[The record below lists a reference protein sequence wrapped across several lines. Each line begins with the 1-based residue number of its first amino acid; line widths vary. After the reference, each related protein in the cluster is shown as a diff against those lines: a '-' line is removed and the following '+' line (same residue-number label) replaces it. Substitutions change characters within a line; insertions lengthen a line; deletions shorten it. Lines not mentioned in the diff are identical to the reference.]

1 MEKNKQEWIKMK
13 FWTVSAVL
21 GMCLTCFTVL
31 YFFYFSKAY
40 EESRLLNIVN
50 YVKVQCSV
58 YTRYNEVSECKC
70 LIRAIDSARQVSVVI
85 DAKTQDGKEFN
96 NQLLEE
102 CTDQLW
108 LTGAM
113 VLDANG
119 NIVGEYSESG
129 SVDRSRFAKIQEH
142 VNKETILDI
151 ADHEEKVYS
160 QQISCDDGGHIDVA
174 ACARRDEPGIV
185 ITYYYTS
192 AEFLQNYKLTIQS
205 LLNGYQTFSDGTIM
219 IVDNGVVI
227 ASNDTSLIGQ
237 DAKKQ
242 EVIQALKKNA
252 DSRHLMHLNVGD
264 DFYYGLM
271 LKQRDYYIYA
281 YIPERTVFHTLPQ
294 NVIMV
299 MFIYMVVVTL
309 VWLLLKKSRANSIKI
324 EMEREQEYQRKLLE
338 EAKKAEAANRAKT
351 EFLQRMSHDI
361 RTPMNAIVGFSGLL
375 EKNLQNERK
384 AKEYLEKIQSS
395 SNLLLRIINQVLEMA
410 RIESGTA
417 VLQLKAEDM
426 DALFH
431 RVNTVFEEDVRK
443 KNLQYH
449 AVLDVRHHYV
459 VCDQTKLQE
468 IMLNIIS
475 NAIKY
480 TPEGHSIYVEVHEA
494 VSENPSKIRYIFSCE
509 DTGIGMSEEY
519 LPHIYEEFSREHST
533 TENKVPGTGL
543 GLPIIK
549 SMIELMGGSIQV
561 ESRQGIGTKFTIDL
575 SFDIALKEEVYGSED
590 TIESSAIH
598 TIKGKRI
605 LLVEDNELN
614 AEIAKTVLEDVGAL
628 ITRAENG
635 QQALE
640 LFKEK
645 PAGTFDVILMDLMMP
660 VMDGYTAT
668 RKIRELE
675 RSDAKTVPIIAMTAN
690 AFQEDAEKCIAV
702 GMNAHLAKP
711 LDIEK
716 MKKTIKSICS

>member
-1 MEKNKQEWIKMK
+1 MKKDSELYKKIRVHCYIVGLIAFLTALIVGAFLLHNLEKDEKTTGKYMAQITEKRVRARLDQYSMLSALLGNYISAGENLDENTFSELAEKIPNEDGVIKAFELAPEGIVTDIYPKQGNEGAFGLDMLQEHERKKDAILARDSGKYTIGGPYQLK
-13 FWTVSAVL
+13 QGGTGALLFNPVYQDNNSEQGEFWGFVIL
-21 GMCLTCFTVL
+21 
-31 YFFYFSKAY
+31 
-40 EESRLLNIVN
+40 
-50 YVKVQCSV
+50 
-58 YTRYNEVSECKC
+58 
-70 LIRAIDSARQVSVVI
+70 VI
-85 DAKTQDGKEFN
+85 DWERFIGEINLDYLSDADFCYRIWTYDRGSSDRIILAESQGDMPDNILTVECAVPNNTWYFDIIPSEGWSPRSYWIMCIVISYVFSLLIATVFYLISSKKYRERQYEAELEKSAEQAKNANEAKTRFLFN
-96 NQLLEE
+96 
-102 CTDQLW
+102 
-108 LTGAM
+108 
-113 VLDANG
+113 
-119 NIVGEYSESG
+119 
-129 SVDRSRFAKIQEH
+129 
-142 VNKETILDI
+142 
-151 ADHEEKVYS
+151 
-160 QQISCDDGGHIDVA
+160 
-174 ACARRDEPGIV
+174 
-185 ITYYYTS
+185 
-192 AEFLQNYKLTIQS
+192 
-205 LLNGYQTFSDGTIM
+205 
-219 IVDNGVVI
+219 
-227 ASNDTSLIGQ
+227 
-237 DAKKQ
+237 
-242 EVIQALKKNA
+242 
-252 DSRHLMHLNVGD
+252 
-264 DFYYGLM
+264 
-271 LKQRDYYIYA
+271 
-281 YIPERTVFHTLPQ
+281 
-294 NVIMV
+294 
-299 MFIYMVVVTL
+299 
-309 VWLLLKKSRANSIKI
+309 
-324 EMEREQEYQRKLLE
+324 
-338 EAKKAEAANRAKT
+338 
-351 EFLQRMSHDI
+351 MSHDI

-395 SNLLLRIINQVLEMA
+395 GNLLLRIINQVLEMA

-716 MKKTIKSICS
+716 VMITICRLVKE

>member
-1 MEKNKQEWIKMK
+1 MKKDSELYKKIRVHCYIVGLIAFLTALIVGVFLLHNLEKDEKTTGKYMAQITEKRVRARLDQYSMLSALLGNYISAGENLDENTFSELAEKIPNEDGVIKAFELAPEGIVTDIYPKQGNEGAFGLDMLQEHERKKDAILARDSGKYTLGGPYQLK
-13 FWTVSAVL
+13 QGGTGALLFNPVYQDNNSEQDEFWGFVIL
-21 GMCLTCFTVL
+21 
-31 YFFYFSKAY
+31 
-40 EESRLLNIVN
+40 
-50 YVKVQCSV
+50 
-58 YTRYNEVSECKC
+58 
-70 LIRAIDSARQVSVVI
+70 VI
-85 DAKTQDGKEFN
+85 DWDRFIGEINLDYLSDADFCYRIWTYDRGSSDKIILAESQDNMSDNILTVECAVPNNTWYFDIIPSEGWSPRSYWIMCIVISYVFSLLIATVFYLISSKKHRERQYEAELEKSAEQAKNANEAKTRFLFN
-96 NQLLEE
+96 
-102 CTDQLW
+102 
-108 LTGAM
+108 
-113 VLDANG
+113 
-119 NIVGEYSESG
+119 
-129 SVDRSRFAKIQEH
+129 
-142 VNKETILDI
+142 
-151 ADHEEKVYS
+151 
-160 QQISCDDGGHIDVA
+160 
-174 ACARRDEPGIV
+174 
-185 ITYYYTS
+185 
-192 AEFLQNYKLTIQS
+192 
-205 LLNGYQTFSDGTIM
+205 
-219 IVDNGVVI
+219 
-227 ASNDTSLIGQ
+227 
-237 DAKKQ
+237 
-242 EVIQALKKNA
+242 
-252 DSRHLMHLNVGD
+252 
-264 DFYYGLM
+264 
-271 LKQRDYYIYA
+271 
-281 YIPERTVFHTLPQ
+281 
-294 NVIMV
+294 
-299 MFIYMVVVTL
+299 
-309 VWLLLKKSRANSIKI
+309 
-324 EMEREQEYQRKLLE
+324 
-338 EAKKAEAANRAKT
+338 
-351 EFLQRMSHDI
+351 MSHDI

-640 LFKEK
+640 IFKEK

>member
-1 MEKNKQEWIKMK
+1 MKKDSELYKKIRVHCYIVGLIAFLTALIVGVFLLHNLEKDEKTTGKYMAQITEKRVRARLDQYSMLSALLGNYISAGENLDENTFSELAEKIPNEDGVIKAFELAPEGIVTDIYPKQGNEGAFGLDMLQEHERKKDTILARDSGKYTLGGPYQLK
-13 FWTVSAVL
+13 QGGAGALLFNPVYQDNNSEQDEFWGFVIL
-21 GMCLTCFTVL
+21 
-31 YFFYFSKAY
+31 
-40 EESRLLNIVN
+40 
-50 YVKVQCSV
+50 
-58 YTRYNEVSECKC
+58 
-70 LIRAIDSARQVSVVI
+70 VI
-85 DAKTQDGKEFN
+85 DWDRFIEEINLDYLSDADFCYRIWTYDRGSSDKIILAESQDNMSDNILTVECAVPNNTWYFDIIPSEGWSPRSYWIMCIVISYVFSLLIATVFYLISSKKHRERQYEAELEKAAEQAKNANEAKTRFLFN
-96 NQLLEE
+96 
-102 CTDQLW
+102 
-108 LTGAM
+108 
-113 VLDANG
+113 
-119 NIVGEYSESG
+119 
-129 SVDRSRFAKIQEH
+129 
-142 VNKETILDI
+142 
-151 ADHEEKVYS
+151 
-160 QQISCDDGGHIDVA
+160 
-174 ACARRDEPGIV
+174 
-185 ITYYYTS
+185 
-192 AEFLQNYKLTIQS
+192 
-205 LLNGYQTFSDGTIM
+205 
-219 IVDNGVVI
+219 
-227 ASNDTSLIGQ
+227 
-237 DAKKQ
+237 
-242 EVIQALKKNA
+242 
-252 DSRHLMHLNVGD
+252 
-264 DFYYGLM
+264 
-271 LKQRDYYIYA
+271 
-281 YIPERTVFHTLPQ
+281 
-294 NVIMV
+294 
-299 MFIYMVVVTL
+299 
-309 VWLLLKKSRANSIKI
+309 
-324 EMEREQEYQRKLLE
+324 
-338 EAKKAEAANRAKT
+338 
-351 EFLQRMSHDI
+351 MSHDI

-533 TENKVPGTGL
+533 TENKVSGTGL

>member
-1 MEKNKQEWIKMK
+1 MKKDSELYKKIRVHCYIVGLIAFLTALIVGVFLLHNLEKDEKTTGKYMAQITEKRVRARLDQYSMLSALLGNYISAGENLDENTFSELAEKIPNEDGVIKAFELAPEGIVTDIYPKQGNEGAFGLDMLQEHERKKDAILARDSGKYTLGGPYQLK
-13 FWTVSAVL
+13 QGGTGALLFNPVYQDNNSEQDEFWGFVIL
-21 GMCLTCFTVL
+21 
-31 YFFYFSKAY
+31 
-40 EESRLLNIVN
+40 
-50 YVKVQCSV
+50 
-58 YTRYNEVSECKC
+58 
-70 LIRAIDSARQVSVVI
+70 VI
-85 DAKTQDGKEFN
+85 DWDRFIGEINLDYLSDADFCYRIWTYDRGSSDKIILAESQDNMSDNILTVECAVPNNTWYFDIIPSEGWSPRSYWIMCIVISYVFSLLIATVFYLISSKKHRERQYEAELEKAAEQAKNANEAKTRFLFN
-96 NQLLEE
+96 
-102 CTDQLW
+102 
-108 LTGAM
+108 
-113 VLDANG
+113 
-119 NIVGEYSESG
+119 
-129 SVDRSRFAKIQEH
+129 
-142 VNKETILDI
+142 
-151 ADHEEKVYS
+151 
-160 QQISCDDGGHIDVA
+160 
-174 ACARRDEPGIV
+174 
-185 ITYYYTS
+185 
-192 AEFLQNYKLTIQS
+192 
-205 LLNGYQTFSDGTIM
+205 
-219 IVDNGVVI
+219 
-227 ASNDTSLIGQ
+227 
-237 DAKKQ
+237 
-242 EVIQALKKNA
+242 
-252 DSRHLMHLNVGD
+252 
-264 DFYYGLM
+264 
-271 LKQRDYYIYA
+271 
-281 YIPERTVFHTLPQ
+281 
-294 NVIMV
+294 
-299 MFIYMVVVTL
+299 
-309 VWLLLKKSRANSIKI
+309 
-324 EMEREQEYQRKLLE
+324 
-338 EAKKAEAANRAKT
+338 
-351 EFLQRMSHDI
+351 MSHDI

-395 SNLLLRIINQVLEMA
+395 GNLLLRIINQVLEMA

-716 MKKTIKSICS
+716 MKMTIKSICS

>member
-1 MEKNKQEWIKMK
+1 MKKDSELYKKIRVHCYIVGLIAFLTALIVGVFLLHNLEKDEKTTGKYMAQITEKRVRARLDQYSMLSALLGNYISAGENLDENTFSELAEKIPNEDGVIKAFELAPEGIVTDIYPKEGNEGAFGLDMLQEHERKKDAILARDSGKYTLGGPYQLKQGGTGALLFNPVYQDNNSEQGE
-13 FWTVSAVL
+13 FWGFVIL
-21 GMCLTCFTVL
+21 
-31 YFFYFSKAY
+31 
-40 EESRLLNIVN
+40 
-50 YVKVQCSV
+50 
-58 YTRYNEVSECKC
+58 
-70 LIRAIDSARQVSVVI
+70 VI
-85 DAKTQDGKEFN
+85 DWDRFIREINLDYLSDADFCYRIWTYDRSSSDKIILAESQDNMSDNILTVECAVPNNTWYFDIIPSEGWSPRSYWIMCIVISYVFSLLIATVFYLISSKKHRERQYEAELEKAAEQAKNANEAKTRFLFN
-96 NQLLEE
+96 
-102 CTDQLW
+102 
-108 LTGAM
+108 
-113 VLDANG
+113 
-119 NIVGEYSESG
+119 
-129 SVDRSRFAKIQEH
+129 
-142 VNKETILDI
+142 
-151 ADHEEKVYS
+151 
-160 QQISCDDGGHIDVA
+160 
-174 ACARRDEPGIV
+174 
-185 ITYYYTS
+185 
-192 AEFLQNYKLTIQS
+192 
-205 LLNGYQTFSDGTIM
+205 
-219 IVDNGVVI
+219 
-227 ASNDTSLIGQ
+227 
-237 DAKKQ
+237 
-242 EVIQALKKNA
+242 
-252 DSRHLMHLNVGD
+252 
-264 DFYYGLM
+264 
-271 LKQRDYYIYA
+271 
-281 YIPERTVFHTLPQ
+281 
-294 NVIMV
+294 
-299 MFIYMVVVTL
+299 
-309 VWLLLKKSRANSIKI
+309 
-324 EMEREQEYQRKLLE
+324 
-338 EAKKAEAANRAKT
+338 
-351 EFLQRMSHDI
+351 MSHDI

-395 SNLLLRIINQVLEMA
+395 SNLLLRIINQVLEMD

>member
-1 MEKNKQEWIKMK
+1 MKKDSELYKKIRVHCYIVGLIVFLTALIVGVFLLHNLEKDEKTTGKYMAQITEKRVRARLDQYSMLSALLGNYISAGENLDENTFSELAEKIPNEDGVIKAFELAPEGIVTDIYPKQGNEGAFGLDMLQEHERKKDAILARDSGKYTLGGPYQLK
-13 FWTVSAVL
+13 QGGTGALLFNPVYQDNNSEQGEFWGFVIL
-21 GMCLTCFTVL
+21 
-31 YFFYFSKAY
+31 
-40 EESRLLNIVN
+40 
-50 YVKVQCSV
+50 
-58 YTRYNEVSECKC
+58 
-70 LIRAIDSARQVSVVI
+70 VI
-85 DAKTQDGKEFN
+85 DWDRFIREINLDYLSDADFCYRIWTYDRGSSDKIILAESQDNMSDNILTVECAVPNNTWYFDIIPSEGWSPRSYWIMCIVISYVFSLLIATVFYLISSKKHRERQYEAELEKAAEQAKNANEAKTRFLFN
-96 NQLLEE
+96 
-102 CTDQLW
+102 
-108 LTGAM
+108 
-113 VLDANG
+113 
-119 NIVGEYSESG
+119 
-129 SVDRSRFAKIQEH
+129 
-142 VNKETILDI
+142 
-151 ADHEEKVYS
+151 
-160 QQISCDDGGHIDVA
+160 
-174 ACARRDEPGIV
+174 
-185 ITYYYTS
+185 
-192 AEFLQNYKLTIQS
+192 
-205 LLNGYQTFSDGTIM
+205 
-219 IVDNGVVI
+219 
-227 ASNDTSLIGQ
+227 
-237 DAKKQ
+237 
-242 EVIQALKKNA
+242 
-252 DSRHLMHLNVGD
+252 
-264 DFYYGLM
+264 
-271 LKQRDYYIYA
+271 
-281 YIPERTVFHTLPQ
+281 
-294 NVIMV
+294 
-299 MFIYMVVVTL
+299 
-309 VWLLLKKSRANSIKI
+309 
-324 EMEREQEYQRKLLE
+324 
-338 EAKKAEAANRAKT
+338 
-351 EFLQRMSHDI
+351 MSHDI

-660 VMDGYTAT
+660 VMDGYTVT

>member
-1 MEKNKQEWIKMK
+1 MKKDSEPYKRIRIYCYIVGLITFLAAFFIGVFLLYNLEKDEKTTGKYMAQITEKRVRARLDQYIMLSDLLGNYISAGENLDENTFSELAEKIPNEDGVIKAFELAPEGIVTDIYPKQGNEGAFGLDMLQEHERKKDAILARDSGKYTLGGPYQLK
-13 FWTVSAVL
+13 QGGTGALLFNPVYQDNNSEQGEFWGFVIL
-21 GMCLTCFTVL
+21 
-31 YFFYFSKAY
+31 
-40 EESRLLNIVN
+40 
-50 YVKVQCSV
+50 
-58 YTRYNEVSECKC
+58 
-70 LIRAIDSARQVSVVI
+70 VI
-85 DAKTQDGKEFN
+85 DWERFIGEINLDYLSDADFCYRIWTYDRDSSDRIILAESQGDMPDNILTVECAVPNNTWYFDIIPSEGWSPRSYWIMCIVISYVVSLLIATVFYLISSKKHRERQYEAELEKSAEQAKNANEAKTRFLFN
-96 NQLLEE
+96 
-102 CTDQLW
+102 
-108 LTGAM
+108 
-113 VLDANG
+113 
-119 NIVGEYSESG
+119 
-129 SVDRSRFAKIQEH
+129 
-142 VNKETILDI
+142 
-151 ADHEEKVYS
+151 
-160 QQISCDDGGHIDVA
+160 
-174 ACARRDEPGIV
+174 
-185 ITYYYTS
+185 
-192 AEFLQNYKLTIQS
+192 
-205 LLNGYQTFSDGTIM
+205 
-219 IVDNGVVI
+219 
-227 ASNDTSLIGQ
+227 
-237 DAKKQ
+237 
-242 EVIQALKKNA
+242 
-252 DSRHLMHLNVGD
+252 
-264 DFYYGLM
+264 
-271 LKQRDYYIYA
+271 
-281 YIPERTVFHTLPQ
+281 
-294 NVIMV
+294 
-299 MFIYMVVVTL
+299 
-309 VWLLLKKSRANSIKI
+309 
-324 EMEREQEYQRKLLE
+324 
-338 EAKKAEAANRAKT
+338 
-351 EFLQRMSHDI
+351 MSHDI

-533 TENKVPGTGL
+533 AENKVPGTGL

-614 AEIAKTVLEDVGAL
+614 AEIAKTVLEDIGAL

-645 PAGTFDVILMDLMMP
+645 PAETFDVILMDLMMP

-716 MKKTIKSICS
+716 MKKTIKSVCS

>member
-1 MEKNKQEWIKMK
+1 MKKDSELYKKIRVHCYIVGLIAFLTALIVGAFLLHNLEKDEKTTGKYMAQITEKRVRARLDQYSMLSALLGNYISAGENLDENTFSELAEKIPNEDGVIKAFELAPEGIVTDIYPKQGNEGAFGLDMLQEHERKKDAILARDSGKYTIGGPYQLK
-13 FWTVSAVL
+13 QGGTGALLFNPVYQDNNSEQGEFWGFVIL
-21 GMCLTCFTVL
+21 
-31 YFFYFSKAY
+31 
-40 EESRLLNIVN
+40 
-50 YVKVQCSV
+50 
-58 YTRYNEVSECKC
+58 
-70 LIRAIDSARQVSVVI
+70 VI
-85 DAKTQDGKEFN
+85 DWERFIGEINLDYLSDADFCYRIWTYDRGSSDRIILAESQGDMPDNILTVECAVPNNTWYFDIIPSEGWSPRSYWIMCIVISYVFSLLIATVFYLISSKKYRERQYEAELEKSAEQAKNANEAKTRFLFN
-96 NQLLEE
+96 
-102 CTDQLW
+102 
-108 LTGAM
+108 
-113 VLDANG
+113 
-119 NIVGEYSESG
+119 
-129 SVDRSRFAKIQEH
+129 
-142 VNKETILDI
+142 
-151 ADHEEKVYS
+151 
-160 QQISCDDGGHIDVA
+160 
-174 ACARRDEPGIV
+174 
-185 ITYYYTS
+185 
-192 AEFLQNYKLTIQS
+192 
-205 LLNGYQTFSDGTIM
+205 
-219 IVDNGVVI
+219 
-227 ASNDTSLIGQ
+227 
-237 DAKKQ
+237 
-242 EVIQALKKNA
+242 
-252 DSRHLMHLNVGD
+252 
-264 DFYYGLM
+264 
-271 LKQRDYYIYA
+271 
-281 YIPERTVFHTLPQ
+281 
-294 NVIMV
+294 
-299 MFIYMVVVTL
+299 
-309 VWLLLKKSRANSIKI
+309 
-324 EMEREQEYQRKLLE
+324 
-338 EAKKAEAANRAKT
+338 
-351 EFLQRMSHDI
+351 MSHDI

-395 SNLLLRIINQVLEMA
+395 SNLLLRIINQVLEMT

-716 MKKTIKSICS
+716 VMITICRLVKE

>member
-1 MEKNKQEWIKMK
+1 MKKDSELYKKIRVHCYIVGLIAFLTALIVGVFLLHNLEKDEKTTGKYMAQITEKKVRARLDQYSMLSALLGNYISAGENLDENTFSELAEKIPNEDGVIKAFELAPEGIVTDIYPKQGNEGAFGLDVLREHEQKKDAILARDSGKYTLGGPYQLK
-13 FWTVSAVL
+13 QGGTGALLFNPVYQDNNSEQDEFWGFVIL
-21 GMCLTCFTVL
+21 
-31 YFFYFSKAY
+31 
-40 EESRLLNIVN
+40 
-50 YVKVQCSV
+50 
-58 YTRYNEVSECKC
+58 
-70 LIRAIDSARQVSVVI
+70 VI
-85 DAKTQDGKEFN
+85 DWDRFIEEINLDYLSDADFCYRIWTYDRGSSDKIILAESQDNMSDNILTVECTVPNNTWYFDIIHSRGWIPRFYQIMCIVISCIFSLLIATVFYLISSKKHRERQYEAELEKSAEQAKNANEAKTRFLFN
-96 NQLLEE
+96 
-102 CTDQLW
+102 
-108 LTGAM
+108 
-113 VLDANG
+113 
-119 NIVGEYSESG
+119 
-129 SVDRSRFAKIQEH
+129 
-142 VNKETILDI
+142 
-151 ADHEEKVYS
+151 
-160 QQISCDDGGHIDVA
+160 
-174 ACARRDEPGIV
+174 
-185 ITYYYTS
+185 
-192 AEFLQNYKLTIQS
+192 
-205 LLNGYQTFSDGTIM
+205 
-219 IVDNGVVI
+219 
-227 ASNDTSLIGQ
+227 
-237 DAKKQ
+237 
-242 EVIQALKKNA
+242 
-252 DSRHLMHLNVGD
+252 
-264 DFYYGLM
+264 
-271 LKQRDYYIYA
+271 
-281 YIPERTVFHTLPQ
+281 
-294 NVIMV
+294 
-299 MFIYMVVVTL
+299 
-309 VWLLLKKSRANSIKI
+309 
-324 EMEREQEYQRKLLE
+324 
-338 EAKKAEAANRAKT
+338 
-351 EFLQRMSHDI
+351 MSHDI

-543 GLPIIK
+543 GLPNIK

>member
-1 MEKNKQEWIKMK
+1 MKKDSELYKKIRVHCYIVGLIAFLTALIVGVFLLHNLEKDEKTTGKYMAQITEKRVRARLDQYSMLSALLGNYISAGENLDENTFSELAEKIPNEDGVIKAFELAPEGIVTDIYPKQGNEGAFGLDMLQEHERKKDAILARDSGKYTLGGPYQLKQGGTGALLFNPVYQDNNSEQDEFWGFVILVIDWDRFIGEINLDYLSDADFCYRIWTYDRGSSDKIILAESQDNMSDNILTVECAVPNNTWYFDIIPSEGWSPRSYWIMCIVISYVYSLLVS
-13 FWTVSAVL
+13 TV
-21 GMCLTCFTVL
+21 
-31 YFFYFSKAY
+31 FYLIFSKKHRERQY
-40 EESRLLNIVN
+40 EAELEKAAEQAKNA
-50 YVKVQCSV
+50 
-58 YTRYNEVSECKC
+58 NE
-70 LIRAIDSARQVSVVI
+70 
-85 DAKTQDGKEFN
+85 AKTRFLFN
-96 NQLLEE
+96 
-102 CTDQLW
+102 
-108 LTGAM
+108 
-113 VLDANG
+113 
-119 NIVGEYSESG
+119 
-129 SVDRSRFAKIQEH
+129 
-142 VNKETILDI
+142 
-151 ADHEEKVYS
+151 
-160 QQISCDDGGHIDVA
+160 
-174 ACARRDEPGIV
+174 
-185 ITYYYTS
+185 
-192 AEFLQNYKLTIQS
+192 
-205 LLNGYQTFSDGTIM
+205 
-219 IVDNGVVI
+219 
-227 ASNDTSLIGQ
+227 
-237 DAKKQ
+237 
-242 EVIQALKKNA
+242 
-252 DSRHLMHLNVGD
+252 
-264 DFYYGLM
+264 
-271 LKQRDYYIYA
+271 
-281 YIPERTVFHTLPQ
+281 
-294 NVIMV
+294 
-299 MFIYMVVVTL
+299 
-309 VWLLLKKSRANSIKI
+309 
-324 EMEREQEYQRKLLE
+324 
-338 EAKKAEAANRAKT
+338 
-351 EFLQRMSHDI
+351 MSHDI

-468 IMLNIIS
+468 IMMNIIS

>member
-1 MEKNKQEWIKMK
+1 MKRDSEPYKRIRIYCYIVGLITFLAAFFIGVFLLYNLEKDEKTTGKYMAQITEKRVRARLDQYIMLSDLLGNYISAGENLDENTFSELAEKIPNEDGVIKAFELAPEGIVTDIYPKQGNEGAFGLDMLQEHERKK
-13 FWTVSAVL
+13 DAVL
-21 GMCLTCFTVL
+21 A
-31 YFFYFSKAY
+31 K
-40 EESRLLNIVN
+40 ESG
-50 YVKVQCSV
+50 K
-58 YTRYNEVSECKC
+58 YTLGGPY
-70 LIRAIDSARQVSVVI
+70 
-85 DAKTQDGKEFN
+85 
-96 NQLLEE
+96 QLK
-102 CTDQLW
+102 QGG
-108 LTGAM
+108 TGA
-113 VLDANG
+113 LLFNP
-119 NIVGEYSESG
+119 
-129 SVDRSRFAKIQEH
+129 
-142 VNKETILDI
+142 
-151 ADHEEKVYS
+151 VYQDNNS
-160 QQISCDDGGHIDVA
+160 DDGGFWGFVILVIDWNRFLGEINLDYLSDA
-174 ACARRDEPGIV
+174 DFCYRIWTYNRDSSDRIILAESQSDMPDNILTVECTVPNNTWYFDIIPSEGWSPRSYWIMCIV
-185 ITYYYTS
+185 ISYVFSLLIATVFYLISSKKHRERQYEAELEKS
-192 AEFLQNYKLTIQS
+192 AE
-205 LLNGYQTFSDGTIM
+205 
-219 IVDNGVVI
+219 
-227 ASNDTSLIGQ
+227 
-237 DAKKQ
+237 
-242 EVIQALKKNA
+242 QAKNA
-252 DSRHLMHLNVGD
+252 N
-264 DFYYGLM
+264 
-271 LKQRDYYIYA
+271 
-281 YIPERTVFHTLPQ
+281 
-294 NVIMV
+294 
-299 MFIYMVVVTL
+299 
-309 VWLLLKKSRANSIKI
+309 
-324 EMEREQEYQRKLLE
+324 
-338 EAKKAEAANRAKT
+338 EAKTR
-351 EFLQRMSHDI
+351 FLFNMSHDI

-480 TPEGHSIYVEVHEA
+480 TPEGHSIYVEVHEV

>member
-1 MEKNKQEWIKMK
+1 MKKDSELYKKIRVHCYIVGLIAFLTALIVGVFLLHNLEKDEKTTGKYMAQITEKRVRARLDQYSMRSALLGNYISAGENLDENTFSELAEKIPNEDGVIKAFELAPEGIVTDIYPKQGNEGAFGLDMLQEHERKKDAILARDSGKYTLGGPYQLK
-13 FWTVSAVL
+13 QGGTGALLFNPVYQDNNSEQDEFWGFVIL
-21 GMCLTCFTVL
+21 
-31 YFFYFSKAY
+31 
-40 EESRLLNIVN
+40 
-50 YVKVQCSV
+50 
-58 YTRYNEVSECKC
+58 
-70 LIRAIDSARQVSVVI
+70 VI
-85 DAKTQDGKEFN
+85 DWDRFIGEINLDYLSDADFCYRIWTYDRGSSDKIILAESQDNMSDNILTVECAVPNNTWYFDIIPSEGWSPRSYWIMCIVISYVFSLLIATVFYLISSKKHRERQYEAELEKAAEQAKNANEAKTRFLFN
-96 NQLLEE
+96 
-102 CTDQLW
+102 
-108 LTGAM
+108 
-113 VLDANG
+113 
-119 NIVGEYSESG
+119 
-129 SVDRSRFAKIQEH
+129 
-142 VNKETILDI
+142 
-151 ADHEEKVYS
+151 
-160 QQISCDDGGHIDVA
+160 
-174 ACARRDEPGIV
+174 
-185 ITYYYTS
+185 
-192 AEFLQNYKLTIQS
+192 
-205 LLNGYQTFSDGTIM
+205 
-219 IVDNGVVI
+219 
-227 ASNDTSLIGQ
+227 
-237 DAKKQ
+237 
-242 EVIQALKKNA
+242 
-252 DSRHLMHLNVGD
+252 
-264 DFYYGLM
+264 
-271 LKQRDYYIYA
+271 
-281 YIPERTVFHTLPQ
+281 
-294 NVIMV
+294 
-299 MFIYMVVVTL
+299 
-309 VWLLLKKSRANSIKI
+309 
-324 EMEREQEYQRKLLE
+324 
-338 EAKKAEAANRAKT
+338 
-351 EFLQRMSHDI
+351 MSHDI